1 MDPKPSNK
9 KSEEHT
15 PVMRQYFG
23 FKAQYPDKLIFFR
36 MGDFYEMFYED
47 AEKVAKLLNIA
58 LTSRNKSA
66 DVPIPMAGVPYHS
79 VDSYLAKLI
88 KLGESVVI
96 CEQTSDPLSSKGLVD
111 REIARII
118 TPGTITDDA
127 LLEQRTENLLLAVFE
142 NAGKFGL
149 VTLDI
154 CSGRFVLTECHS
166 NETLDSEIDRLH
178 PAEVLICEGTDLQHR
193 LNKLFNITTRPDW
206 HFDKHSAVELLK
218 KKFGVRELSGFGC
231 QDMDAAICAAGCL
244 LQYAEETQRSALTHL
259 QTIHV
264 EHPQEYIML
273 DTVSQRNL
281 ELTSNHQGVA
291 ENSLLSIL
299 RTTVTAM
306 GDRLLNRWLLKPIR
320 DVNILRLRHD
330 AVDYL
335 LQNKRFSDF
344 RNTLRPIADL
354 ERILARISLMSAKPR
369 DLVQLHTTLVAIP
382 ELAKYLHPV
391 DCPLLEKLGKH
402 VTDFSDLRDLLKRAI
417 CDSPPV
423 NIRKGGV
430 IAGGYHEQLDAL
442 RKMATK
448 TSQLLLEIEARE
460 RERTQI
466 PGIKIGYNRVHGYYI
481 EISKHQIKDLPEEYI
496 RHQTLKASER
506 YITPELREF
515 EEQVLSSQ
523 SKALALEKQLYE
535 ELLGKCCQYV
545 PVLQM
550 CSTSIAEI
558 DVLNCFAERAD
569 TLNLSQPTFS
579 KTHGIAISSGR
590 HLVVEQ
596 IQNEAFVPNDLQLNE
611 QRRMLIITG
620 PNMGGKS
627 TYMRQ
632 TALIVILAYIGSYV
646 PAKSAELGPIDRIF
660 TRIGAADDVAG
671 GRSTFMVEMIET
683 ANILNNA
690 TQQSLIL
697 LDEIGRGT
705 STYDGLAL
713 AWTCAEY
720 LVKHVQALSLF
731 ATHYFEITALSE
743 HITEMQNVHLNA
755 VEYDDKIVFLYALKE
770 GAINR
775 SYGLQVALLA
785 GVPQKVVTQ
794 ARQFLR
800 ELEQNHQILPNNKK
814 QYDIFA
820 QQERNHPLLDEMTHV
835 NVDEL
840 NPKEALDTLY
850 KLKSM
855 LTIG

>member
-1 MDPKPSNK
+1 
-9 KSEEHT
+9 
-15 PVMRQYFG
+15 MRQYLS
-23 FKAQYPDKLIFFR
+23 FKAQHPDKLVFFR
-36 MGDFYEMFYED
+36 MGDFYELFYED
-47 AEKVAKLLNIA
+47 AKKVANLLNIA

-118 TPGTITDDA
+118 TPGTVTDDA
-127 LLEQRTENLLLAVFE
+127 LLEQGTENLLLAVFE
-142 NAGKFGL
+142 NAGQFGL
-149 VTLDI
+149 ATLDI

-166 NETLDSEIDRLH
+166 NEMLDSEIDRLN
-178 PAEVLICEGTDLQHR
+178 PAEVLICEGADLQNR
-193 LNKLFNITTRPDW
+193 LNTSFNITTRPDW
-206 HFDKHSAVELLK
+206 HFDRHSTVELLK
-218 KKFGVRELSGFGC
+218 KKFKVQELSGFGC
-231 QDMDAAICAAGCL
+231 QDMDAAVCAAGCL
-244 LQYAEETQRSALTHL
+244 LQYAEETQRAALTHL
-259 QTIHV
+259 QAIHV

-273 DTVSQRNL
+273 DATSQRNL
-281 ELTSNHQGVA
+281 ELISNYQGTA
-291 ENSLLSIL
+291 KNSLLSIL

-306 GDRLLNRWLLKPIR
+306 GGRLLNRWLLRPIR

-330 AVDYL
+330 AVAYL
-335 LQNKRFSDF
+335 LQNNRFADF
-344 RNTLRPIADL
+344 RNILRPVADL
-354 ERILARISLMSAKPR
+354 ERIIARISLISAKPR
-369 DLVQLHTTLVAIP
+369 DLVQLRTTLAVIP
-382 ELAKYLHPV
+382 ELARELHSV
-391 DCPLLEKLGKH
+391 DCPLLAKLSEH
-402 VTDFSDLRDLLKRAI
+402 ISDFSDLRDLLNRAI
-417 CDSPPV
+417 CDSPPIG
-423 NIRKGGV
+423 IREGGV
-430 IAGGYHEQLDAL
+430 IANGYHEQLDSL
-442 RKMATK
+442 RKMATE
-448 TSQLLLEIEARE
+448 TSQLLLDIEARE

-466 PGIKIGYNRVHGYYI
+466 PGLKIGYNRVHGYYI
-481 EISKHQIKDLPEEYI
+481 EISKNQLKNLPEEYI
-496 RHQTLKASER
+496 RRQTLKASER

-515 EEQVLSSQ
+515 EEQVLSAQ
-523 SKALALEKQLYE
+523 SKALTLEKQLYE
-535 ELLGKCCQYV
+535 ELLGQCCQYV
-545 PVLQM
+545 PALQM
-550 CSTSIAEI
+550 CSMSIAEI

-569 TLNLSQPTFS
+569 VLNLSQPRFS
-579 KTHGIAISSGR
+579 KTQCITISGGR
-590 HLVVEQ
+590 HPVVEQ
-596 IQNEAFVPNDLQLNE
+596 TQNEAFVPNDLQLNE

-632 TALIVILAYIGSYV
+632 TALIVILAYIGSYI
-646 PAKSAELGPIDRIF
+646 PAESAELGPIDRIF

-720 LVKHVQALSLF
+720 LVKHVTALSLF

-743 HITEMQNVHLNA
+743 HITKVHNVHLNA
-755 VEYDDKIVFLYALKE
+755 IEHDDKIVFLYAVKE
-770 GAINR
+770 GATNR

-785 GVPQKVVTQ
+785 GVPPKVVTQ
-794 ARQFLR
+794 ARKFLR
-800 ELEQNHQILPNNKK
+800 ELEQNHQILPDNKK

-820 QQERNHPLLDEMTHV
+820 HQEKKHPVLDEVTQI

-855 LTIG
+855 LTMD